1 MKASAQTPSTDSPS
15 YFDFDERARALA
27 PTAKKSL
34 HKDIAAWLRYITVE
48 RQLSPGSVQ
57 KYQGD
62 ARDFLAFLQDHR
74 GSPGLPKK
82 ILVSDIRAFIAQR
95 RHNGLGARSL
105 ARSMSGIRS
114 LLGWLHRQER
124 IDAAALDAIRMPRLP
139 RLLPKP
145 IDKEEDVRMLLEKS
159 NIGSSTREDWC
170 AVRDVAVFAML
181 YGCGLR
187 TSEALSLNA
196 NILPLG
202 ERLTV
207 TGKGNRERIVPVLP
221 AVRESLEQYVEI
233 CPFALSPESPLFLG
247 KRGGRLGTR
256 AVRAS
261 RARARENLG
270 LPPRTTPHALR
281 HSFATHLL
289 NAGGDIRT
297 IQELLGHA
305 SLSSTQVYTA
315 LETNRLLRV
324 YEESHPRAR
333 AANKTR
339 KDSPC

>member
-1 MKASAQTPSTDSPS
+1 MKASAKTPPIDSSP

-27 PTAKKSL
+27 PTAKKSS
-34 HKDIAAWLRYITVE
+34 HKDLAAWLRYIAIE
-48 RQLSPGSVQ
+48 QRLAPGSVQ

-74 GSPGLPKK
+74 GSPDLPKK

-95 RHNGLGARSL
+95 RYNGLGARTL

-114 LLGWLHRQER
+114 LLGWLHRQDR
-124 IDAAALDAIRMPRLP
+124 IDASALDAIRMPKLP

-145 IDKEEDVRMLLEKS
+145 IDKEDARALLEKS
-159 NIGSSTREDWC
+159 DIDNSTREDWC
-170 AVRDVAVFAML
+170 AARDVAVFAML

-187 TSEALSLNA
+187 TFEALSLNA
-196 NILPLG
+196 DILPLG

-207 TGKGNRERIVPVLP
+207 TGKGDKERIVPVLP
-221 AVRESLEQYVEI
+221 AVRESLKQYVAI
-233 CPFALSPESPLFLG
+233 CPFALNPESPLFLG
-247 KRGGRLGTR
+247 KRGRRLGTR

-261 RARARENLG
+261 MARARENLR
-270 LPPRTTPHALR
+270 LPPQATPHALR

-289 NAGGDIRT
+289 NAGGDLRT

-305 SLSSTQVYTA
+305 SLSSTQVYTE
-315 LETNRLLRV
+315 LETNSLLRV

>member
-1 MKASAQTPSTDSPS
+1 MQTPSIDSSS
-15 YFDFDERARALA
+15 YFDFEERARALA
-27 PTAKKSL
+27 PTAKKPS

-48 RQLSPGSVQ
+48 QRLSPGSVQ
-57 KYQGD
+57 KYQRD
-62 ARDFLAFLQDHR
+62 ARDFLAFMQDHR
-74 GSPGLPKK
+74 GSPDLPEK
-82 ILVSDIRAFIAQR
+82 ILASDIRAFIAQR

-114 LLGWLHRQER
+114 FLGWLHRR
-124 IDAAALDAIRMPRLP
+124 DCIDAAALDAIRMPRLP

-145 IDKEEDVRMLLEKS
+145 VDKEDVRMLLEES
-159 NIGSSTREDWC
+159 DIGNSTKEDWC

-187 TSEALSLNA
+187 TFEALSLNA

-207 TGKGNRERIVPVLP
+207 TGKGNKERIVPVLP
-221 AVRESLEQYVEI
+221 AVRESLEQYVRI

-247 KRGGRLGTR
+247 KRGRRLGTR

-261 RARARENLG
+261 MARARANLQ
-270 LPPRTTPHALR
+270 LPPHATPHALR

-289 NAGGDIRT
+289 NAGGDLRT

-333 AANKTR
+333 AAGKTR
-339 KDSPC
+339 KNSPC